1 MPVLKGKSAIVTGG
15 ALGIGK
21 AIAKRFAVEGA
32 NVAIWDINADA
43 AATSH
48 ADVKAEGV
56 GALTVIT
63 DVKERPQ
70 VEEAMATTVDAFG
83 NIDILVNNVGIFTGF
98 YPFLEIPHET
108 WVDTFRA
115 NVDSALIC
123 TQTVGRHMVDRSIEG
138 RIINIGSVDAQI
150 PYSDFAHYATRK
162 PPCECCPRPRPGP
175 GQIQDHRE
183 RDSTRLHLDRAVDS
197 SSLRLPCFR
206 AGLRRSLHSGRAGDA
221 GEIAA
226 AAVYLASPGLLRH
239 RVGTDR
245 RRGERGS
252 RADLDPAPVSRRG
265 RDDRR
270 VTDAPI
276 VERSSALL
284 PDPEPRERSYTI
296 ISVDDHL
303 VEPAGMFEGRLP
315 SNLAPVDHASSKRKA
330 AGSCG
335 SLREPATPRLA

>member
-70 VEEAMATTVDAFG
+70 VEEAIAKTVDAFG

-115 NVDSALIC
+115 NVESALIC
-123 TQTVGRHMVDRSIEG
+123 TQIVGRHMVDRSIEG

-150 PYSDFAHYATRK
+150 AYGDFAHYATSKAAMRMLSK
-162 PPCECCPRPRPGP
+162 TAAMDLARYKITVNEIAPGFILTEMSRFVIETP
-175 GQIQDHRE
+175 VFQ
-183 RDSTRLHLDRAVDS
+183 SRAAS
-197 SSLRLPCFR
+197 FAPL
-206 AGLRRSLHSGRAGDA
+206 ARAGDA

-226 AAVYLASPGLLRH
+226 AAVYLASPDAAYVTGSVLTVDGGSVEAGRTWIQH
-239 RVGTDR
+239 R
-245 RRGERGS
+245 
-252 RADLDPAPVSRRG
+252 
-265 RDDRR
+265 
-270 VTDAPI
+270 
-276 VERSSALL
+276 
-284 PDPEPRERSYTI
+284 Y
-296 ISVDDHL
+296 L
-303 VEPAGMFEGRLP
+303 VEDGMIAE
-315 SNLAPVDHASSKRKA
+315 
-330 AGSCG
+330 
-335 SLREPATPRLA
+335 